1 MKIPRLPPA
10 LVLIAILLIV
20 ILLGWVLRR
29 DGPPASTAKVTQEAF
44 AVWSEYEGQ
53 LEAEQLVLVMSKF
66 RGSATVIDL
75 APEGA
80 RVKRGD
86 VLVQFDTT
94 QLERDVH
101 KLERDEATAR
111 SELESLK
118 NAVIP
123 LELRDLEMKIMEA
136 RTVLSAE
143 AEYLEAS
150 RPMIKEELVSEQELA
165 QQKLKVD
172 QARTQLETL
181 EWKLKL
187 TRTYLHPA
195 ALNQARAKL
204 AEAEQDL
211 RFARD
216 QIENSVVRATADGS
230 TVYKPLYVGGEFR
243 MIRIGDTVF
252 PNQTFMALPNVNELT
267 VYVEVPEAELGR
279 VLEGREAAIR
289 LVAFPEIR
297 MEGFVGS
304 VGSIAQTP
312 PGQPTWQRFFHV
324 VVRLKSPAADPRI
337 RPGMTVTVQIRAYFN
352 PRATIVPRTAVFW
365 EGNRPLVRT
374 WNGPSIEQR
383 LLQLG
388 QADDKFYE
396 VIDGL
401 KPGEIVIL
409 P

>member
-10 LVLIAILLIV
+10 LVVIAILLIV

-29 DGPPASTAKVTQEAF
+29 GGPPASTAKVTQEAF

-53 LEAEQLVLVMSKF
+53 LEAERLVLVMSKF

-101 KLERDEATAR
+101 KLERDEATAQA
-111 SELESLK
+111 ELESLK

-187 TRTYLHPA
+187 TRTYIHPA

-216 QIENSVVRATADGS
+216 QIENSVIRASADGNP
-230 TVYKPLYVGGEFR
+230 VYKPLYISGEFR

-252 PNQTFMALPNVNELT
+252 PNQTFMALPNMNELT

-324 VVRLKSPAADPRI
+324 VVRLKSPAPDPRV

-352 PRATIVPRTAVFW
+352 PRATLVPRTAVFW

-374 WNGPSIEQR
+374 WNGPSSERR